1 MLHLYRQHGICL
13 YLSPGIRSRE
23 NILSLVEKL
32 FSGFKKLFSCL
43 ENILSSF
50 ENKFSRHEN
59 NFFSAEKE
67 CFVIGKKRFFWFG
80 KGSYKLL
87 CVELCSLSQNGG
99 VDLLSVPYL
108 LTVNVSTF
116 NMPTE
121 GSSF

>member
-59 NFFSAEKE
+59 NFFCRKRMFYDWKKKDFSGLGKVLISCYALNFAACPKTVGLI
-67 CFVIGKKRFFWFG
+67 CFP
-80 KGSYKLL
+80 
-87 CVELCSLSQNGG
+87 SQ
-99 VDLLSVPYL
+99 
-108 LTVNVSTF
+108 TC
-116 NMPTE
+116 
-121 GSSF
+121 